1 MLCFALLCFASVTKL
16 LGFSHRVALRRPV
29 PSGRLL
35 RVRSKTLIVC
45 GTALRAFGAILEA
58 KGGPLERR
66 RWDEMKTM
74 VHEERLR
81 RRPLACGRAR
91 WQPCLSRSFGLHAQ
105 VEDPELPEWLKEI
118 PESRRIRTSN
128 KVVFWSSPLRVC
140 RSLTGGGVHG
150 RQSVMIVR
158 AFC

>member
-1 MLCFALLCFASVTKL
+1 MF
-16 LGFSHRVALRRPV
+16 
-29 PSGRLL
+29 
-35 RVRSKTLIVC
+35 
-45 GTALRAFGAILEA
+45 
-58 KGGPLERR
+58 
-66 RWDEMKTM
+66 
-74 VHEERLR
+74 HEERLR

-150 RQSVMIVR
+150 RQNVMIVR
-158 AFC
+158 AF